1 MTKTNFLLAARN
13 AAIAL
18 IGLSMMSAP
27 RIIAR
32 PPPLPPDPGPP
43 IVVTDEP
50 TPTPTPAAV
59 DPRPSATF
67 TFSDATQIKTHGT
80 RGRFRLVGLHL
91 NEVVNIVVQFPTQWA
106 NTPLTLQALDGGNL
120 SAQPAN
126 AVIAADGTVSF
137 QFQAGNQP
145 GLYRVAVIGAGGNST
160 LSFWAV
166 DPATSQANPAVVNPS
181 H

>member
-1 MTKTNFLLAARN
+1 MKSLRFFVQIF
-13 AAIAL
+13 AICFTVL
-18 IGLSMMSAP
+18 EAP

-32 PPPLPPDPGPP
+32 PPIILPPQTPP
-43 IVVTDEP
+43 PVVVTDEA

-67 TFSDATQIKTHGT
+67 TFSDATQIKTHST

-91 NEVVNIVVQFPTQWA
+91 NEVVNIVVQFPAQWA

-126 AVIAADGTVSF
+126 AVIAADGTASF
-137 QFQAGNQP
+137 QFQAGNQT
-145 GLYRVAVIGAGGNST
+145 GIYRVSIIGAGDNST

-166 DPATSQANPAVVNPS
+166 DPATSQANPAVMNPS

>member
-1 MTKTNFLLAARN
+1 MKSLRFFVQVLA
-13 AAIAL
+13 ICFTVVQT
-18 IGLSMMSAP
+18 P

-32 PPPLPPDPGPP
+32 PLPPDLDPP
-43 IVVTDEP
+43 IVVTDE
-50 TPTPTPAAV
+50 PTPTPAAV

-67 TFSDATQIKTHGT
+67 TFADATQIKTHSA

-91 NEVVNIVVQFPTQWA
+91 NEVVNVVVQFPTQWA
-106 NTPLTLQALDGGNL
+106 NTPLTLQSVDGGNL

-137 QFQAGNQP
+137 HFQAGNQP
-145 GLYRVAVIGAGGNST
+145 GIYRVAVIGAGGNST

-166 DPATSQANPAVVNPS
+166 DPATSQANPAVMNPS